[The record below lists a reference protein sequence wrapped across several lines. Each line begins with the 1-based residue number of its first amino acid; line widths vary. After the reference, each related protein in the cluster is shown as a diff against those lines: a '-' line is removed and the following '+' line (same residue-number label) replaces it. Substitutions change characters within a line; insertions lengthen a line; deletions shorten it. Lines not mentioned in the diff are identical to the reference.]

1 MTNQDKAEAIAK
13 LPSDQQ
19 VDLMR
24 AAAKA
29 TEPTPVR
36 GNTKNRFY
44 AHACGLSRRVVAAMR
59 NEGHGEK
66 IYSGKGINSGRW
78 YFPIEILERAATAAQ
93 SSRARIRLNAAC
105 GQK

>member
-1 MTNQDKAEAIAK
+1 MTNQDKAEDIAK
-13 LPSDQQ
+13 LSPDQQ

-24 AAAKA
+24 AAAQA
-29 TEPTPVR
+29 TESRPVR

-44 AHACGLSRRVVAAMR
+44 AHECGLSRRVVAAMR

-78 YFPIEILERAATAAQ
+78 YFPIEVLDCAAAAAR
-93 SSRARIRLNAAC
+93 SSHARIRLLASC
-105 GQK
+105 SQK

>member
-1 MTNQDKAEAIAK
+1 MTNQDKAVAIAK

-24 AAAKA
+24 AAAQA
-29 TEPTPVR
+29 TKPTPVR

-44 AHACGLSRRVVAAMR
+44 AHECGLSRRVVAAMR
-59 NEGHGEK
+59 KEGHGEK
-66 IYSGKGINSGRW
+66 IYSGKGNNSGRW

-93 SSRARIRLNAAC
+93 SSHARIKLYAAC
-105 GQK
+105 GQN

>member
-1 MTNQDKAEAIAK
+1 MTNQDKAKTIAK

-24 AAAKA
+24 AAARA
-29 TEPTPVR
+29 TAPRPVR

-44 AHACGLSRRVVAAMR
+44 AHECGLSRSVVAAMR

-66 IYSGKGINSGRW
+66 IYSGTGINSGRW

-93 SSRARIRLNAAC
+93 SSHARIKLYAAC